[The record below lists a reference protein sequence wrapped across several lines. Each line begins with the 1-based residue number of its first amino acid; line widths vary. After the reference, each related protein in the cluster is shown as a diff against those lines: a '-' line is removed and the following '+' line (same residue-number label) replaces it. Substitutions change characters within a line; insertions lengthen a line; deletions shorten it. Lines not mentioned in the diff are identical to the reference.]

1 MNTIS
6 QIVKL
11 SPGYKSAVNVE
22 NDLDNY
28 DKVSSYIPTDVGAR
42 CLVSAAKALNPE
54 CKERSFLIT
63 GTYGTGKSHL
73 ALILCHL
80 FKNAGIDVHLNPVM
94 EKIKHKWQDRYDEVC
109 KYRGIEDKPFVLVT
123 LYQDEGSINDALLRK
138 LDETLSYLKIHDLL
152 PDTVFAAALKRI
164 ENIKLKHPD
173 ALKDLKKAID
183 EEGLI
188 SIEDVERRL
197 KNYEKEAFEIFLR
210 LHPRFSHGAKFH
222 INQDMKASEV
232 YVSVAKKLKEKGFA
246 GIVVLWDEFGRYLER
261 SLETPKGNE
270 ALELQE
276 FAEACND
283 SYLHKA
289 GIKLFTFLIAHREMQ
304 EYLGLVNARIT
315 HWRSEEEKA
324 AFRLDIQKI
333 QKRFHSEI
341 RMKSNDTEIFDL
353 IDHVTIQQKEH
364 PLWGNIKSKGIFDIW
379 AEKCVDAKIFS
390 AFDKATI
397 IKTIVEGAYPL
408 HPVTTCCLPKLS
420 EKVAQNERTLFQF
433 LCKNEPKSVSEFI
446 KKPIEEANGKLNV
459 ITPDLLLDYFIEE
472 AKRSDKTKTVT
483 KEYINAEK
491 LLVSFPNIQKK
502 IAKTIAVLNMASDDR
517 ITLPATPEFIAFSV
531 DERLETISDALES
544 MSSKN
549 NGERILVRSSVD
561 GSYRFYGAG
570 VIDIEDEIEKLINER
585 ATIVSPVKLLDR
597 TESAG
602 TDNLWDKI
610 GLPVSIEPK
619 SYNDD
624 LRMNRMIEIKPIDLK
639 GLEGFKGIENDGV
652 QDGLLLTVLCESEL
666 EIKKAFELVN
676 GDKLKDSRILT
687 AIPKIPINFS
697 YFVSKYDALNRLQQ
711 ERKDIFGPGA
721 PYEGEWTNEFED
733 CLALLK
739 KALIP
744 LMNPE
749 KSMLEFYVSGELKKG
764 ISSQTRLE
772 NMATEMMRESF
783 PSTPLVLREELKK
796 TDGNDTFKKHR
807 KPVIDNIFREDG
819 PEALAKEV
827 NAPVKSVIEA
837 ILKANNILVKR
848 QGTWILEK
856 PSDNQNMTKVW
867 SAIEDFVLSCNMPGK
882 PISQIVQLLLS
893 PPFGIRKRSIPVLLA
908 CPLRKYILRG
918 NVTLKDR
925 DLPFNKI
932 DSDVIEAI
940 VANPERHTIIY
951 AEVGVGQKAIVDGMC
966 KVFEMEP
973 SGELGEKIV
982 SLREKM
988 ISWWQGLPNYARK
1001 TFDISDGAKKTKER
1015 IFIPLSAD
1023 GGDAKRIYFENLPE
1037 SLDIDNIGAM
1047 SYDTLFKQIKDRF
1060 IPIKK
1065 EFEKTTIKLND
1076 KILDVFKEVFGS
1088 SKGDDS
1094 IKSVTKWHKEL
1105 CDKGDLIANGDAG
1118 RLLEA
1123 CRLLK
1128 EKKDEN
1134 ILVDI
1139 ASQITG
1145 TRPENWHSSI
1155 IIGEFKGQLK
1165 NIKKTVEEQPT
1176 SPTVGTDYV
1185 LITLVVDGK
1194 TVTRKFKRATS
1205 ISQIGKSMANMIN
1218 EAINGLGPSL
1228 SEEEKFTVL
1237 SDVLKEHLK

>member
-22 NDLDNY
+22 NDIDNY
-28 DKVSSYIPTDVGAR
+28 EKVSSYIPTEVGAR
-42 CLVSAAKALNPE
+42 CLVSVARALNPE

-73 ALILCHL
+73 ALILCHFL
-80 FKNAGIDVHLNPVM
+80 KNTGINVHLNPVM
-94 EKIKHKWQDRYDEVC
+94 EKIKNKWLDRYEEIN
-109 KYRGIEDKPFVLVT
+109 KYRNIEDKPFVLVT

-138 LDETLSYLKIHDLL
+138 LDATLSSLGLHDLL

-188 SIEDVERRL
+188 SIEDLERRL
-197 KNYEKEAFEIFLR
+197 KNYEKEAFEIFLT
-210 LHPRFSHGAKFH
+210 LHPRFSHGAKFNFH
-222 INQDMKASEV
+222 QDMKASKV
-232 YVSVAKKLKEKGFA
+232 FASVAKKLKERGLA
-246 GIVVLWDEFGRYLER
+246 GIVVLWDEFGRYLEQ
-261 SLETPKGNE
+261 SLEDPKGNE
-270 ALELQE
+270 SLELQE

-283 SYLHKA
+283 SYLHQE

-324 AFRLDIQKI
+324 ASRSDIQKI

-341 RMKSNDTEIFDL
+341 RMKANDTEIFDL
-353 IDHVTIQQKEH
+353 IDQVTVQQKDN
-364 PLWGNIKSKGIFDIW
+364 PLWGNIKNKGVFNIW
-379 AEKCVDAKIFS
+379 AEKCVDARLF
-390 AFDKATI
+390 AFDKETI
-397 IKTIVEGAYPL
+397 LETVVEGAYPL

-483 KEYINAEK
+483 KEYINAER
-491 LLVSFPNIQKK
+491 LLVSSPNIQKK
-502 IAKTIAVLNMASDDR
+502 IAKTIAVLNMVSSDDG
-517 ITLPATPEFIAFSV
+517 IKLPATPEFIAFSL

-570 VIDIEDEIEKLINER
+570 VIDIEDEIGKLINER

-619 SYNDD
+619 SYNDN

-639 GLEGFKGIENDGV
+639 GIEGFKGIENDGM

-666 EIKKAFELVN
+666 EIKKASELVN

-687 AIPKIPINFS
+687 AIPKIPVNFS
-697 YFVSKYDALNRLQQ
+697 YFVRKYDALNRLQQ

-733 CLALLK
+733 CLELLK

-827 NAPVKSVIEA
+827 NAPVKSVIDA

-856 PSDNQNMTKVW
+856 PSDNPNMARVW
-867 SAIEDFVLSCNMPGK
+867 SAIEDFTLSCNMPGK
-882 PISQIVQLLLS
+882 PVSQLIQLLLS
-893 PPFGIRKRSIPVLLA
+893 PPFGIRKRSIPVILA

-918 NVTLKDR
+918 NLTIKER
-925 DLPFNKI
+925 ELPFNKI
-932 DSDVIEAI
+932 DSEVIEA
-940 VANPERHTIIY
+940 VVSNPERYTLIY
-951 AEVGVGQKAIVDGMC
+951 AEVGERQRAIVDGMC
-966 KVFEMEP
+966 KVFEIEP
-973 SGELGEKIV
+973 SGELGEKIIF
-982 SLREKM
+982 LREKM
-988 ISWWQGLPNYARK
+988 VSWWQGLPNYARK
-1001 TFDISDGAKKTKER
+1001 TTDISEEAKKIREQ
-1015 IFIPLSAD
+1015 IVIPLATD
-1023 GGDAKRIYFENLPE
+1023 GSDAKLIIFERLPE
-1037 SLDIDNIGAM
+1037 SFGLDNIGAM
-1047 SYDTLFKQIKDRF
+1047 SYETLFKQIRDNIK
-1060 IPIKK
+1060 PIRQ
-1065 EFEKTTIKLND
+1065 EFEKAAIKLND
-1076 KILDVFKEVFGS
+1076 RILDVFKEVFGGN
-1088 SKGDDS
+1088 KGDDP

-1105 CDKGDLIANGDAG
+1105 CEKGDLIANGDAG

-1134 ILVDI
+1134 VLVDI

-1145 TRPENWHSSI
+1145 SKPENWHSSTI
-1155 IIGEFKGQLK
+1155 VGELKGQLK
-1165 NIKKTVEEQPT
+1165 NIKKTIEEKPT
-1176 SPTVGTDYV
+1176 SPILEKDYISV
-1185 LITLVVDGK
+1185 TLVIDGN
-1194 TVTRKFKRATS
+1194 TVKKHFKKAAS
-1205 ISQIGKSMANMIN
+1205 ISQNGESMANMIN
-1218 EAINGLGPSL
+1218 EAIKGLGRAL
-1228 SEEEKFTVL
+1228 SPEEKLTIL
-1237 SDVLKEHLK
+1237 LDVLKEHLK